1 MTNVPCLSRAHLPAV
16 RWFVRLIAVLALGPG
31 SVAAQERPVPGDSSR
46 IIIAGCARD
55 RAFVVGIPEGREV
68 TQSDIQPG
76 RRFRLSGPRQ
86 ILNDIKR
93 RELSM
98 IEVTGLVRKSDMAG
112 PGGVTFMGGRIR
124 IGGTAPRDAVRDPMY
139 NQVVIDVEGY
149 QLLPDACPSR

>member
-1 MTNVPCLSRAHLPAV
+1 MTNEPCLFLAHPATR
-16 RWFVRLIAVLALGPG
+16 RWVAGVAAMLVLGLRPG
-31 SVAAQERPVPGDSSR
+31 VAQERPVPGDSTR
-46 IIIAGCARD
+46 ITIAGCARD
-55 RAFVVGIPEGREV
+55 RAFVVGVPQGRE
-68 TQSDIQPG
+68 TSPTGIQPG

-86 ILNDIKR
+86 ILDDIKR

-98 IEVTGLVRKSDMAG
+98 VEVTGLVRKSDMAG

-149 QLLPDACPSR
+149 QLLPDGCPSR